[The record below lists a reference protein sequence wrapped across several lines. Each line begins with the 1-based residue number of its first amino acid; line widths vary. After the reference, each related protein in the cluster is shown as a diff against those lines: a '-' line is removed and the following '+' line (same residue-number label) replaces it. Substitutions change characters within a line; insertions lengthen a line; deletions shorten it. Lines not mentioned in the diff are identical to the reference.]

1 MCGNSLKLSPNS
13 PLFTWSYVIEAYRKK
28 RNFSISSGNSLP
40 MPFAVIA
47 RSGATWQSHCYNRAC
62 PSATSLV
69 NFTIAVVFVE
79 LKYDNL
85 SIASQVW
92 ARDCFALLAM
102 TEPEF
107 IEKLQKKGY
116 QSSGTLFYIIEIFIF
131 SRTYLLYFAT
141 KPLRTFTAFFP
152 GRPFFSIFD

>member
-1 MCGNSLKLSPNS
+1 MKIC
-13 PLFTWSYVIEAYRKK
+13 
-28 RNFSISSGNSLP
+28 NFSISLGNSLP

-47 RSGATWQSHCYNRAC
+47 RSGATWQSHCYNRAF
-62 PSATSLV
+62 PGATSLV

-102 TEPEF
+102 TEPEL
-107 IEKLQKKGY
+107 IEKLPPIGANAPN
-116 QSSGTLFYIIEIFIF
+116 S
-131 SRTYLLYFAT
+131 
-141 KPLRTFTAFFP
+141 
-152 GRPFFSIFD
+152 

>member
-1 MCGNSLKLSPNS
+1 
-13 PLFTWSYVIEAYRKK
+13 
-28 RNFSISSGNSLP
+28 

-47 RSGATWQSHCYNRAC
+47 RSGATWQSHCYNRAF
-62 PSATSLV
+62 PGATSLV

-102 TEPEF
+102 TEPEL
-107 IEKLQKKGY
+107 IEKLRKYQTNGKKERDYVLALQGY
-116 QSSGTLFYIIEIFIF
+116 DRELSCIIQFLVRAGKFALF
-131 SRTYLLYFAT
+131 LN
-141 KPLRTFTAFFP
+141 LRVA
-152 GRPFFSIFD
+152 I